1 MRVWKVT
8 PATNQH
14 AAGGRR
20 VSGVGSWA
28 KVTAGRRPEHAS
40 KISLAGTL
48 GGVTIII
55 GQPVSATPYA
65 PAPDTRLLRSGLEI
79 GSRARSLTVSE
90 GDRPGY
96 RQHCCRRCS
105 FCACAHWQV
114 LKTCD
119 PRPANAVQPG
129 VRVCSTSPCGMVV
142 SLVLSASVRTQQ
154 PKPRVRGRP
163 SRRTVCAVVSR
174 RMGGR
179 HTIYLLS
186 ALSRAR
192 RAIARL
198 QKE

>member
-1 MRVWKVT
+1 M
-8 PATNQH
+8 
-14 AAGGRR
+14 
-20 VSGVGSWA
+20 
-28 KVTAGRRPEHAS
+28 
-40 KISLAGTL
+40 AGTL

-65 PAPDTRLLRSGLEI
+65 PTPDTRLLRSGLEI

-90 GDRPGY
+90 GARPGY

-154 PKPRVRGRP
+154 PKPRVRERP

-174 RMGGR
+174 RMGGIAR
-179 HTIYLLS
+179 MARYRAHG
-186 ALSRAR
+186 ALSRAC
-192 RAIARL
+192 
-198 QKE
+198 KESDLSNAAKSD